1 MCGIGMAGM
10 AGVSALGMA
19 FLSTLGL
26 GALAATVWLVT
37 RFGGRGWQGG
47 VTSAQA
53 ARLLSA
59 EEILRER
66 YARGE
71 IDIETLRNML
81 AELYRAPDAR

>member
-1 MCGIGMAGM
+1 MAGM

-19 FLSTLGL
+19 LWSTLGL
-26 GALAATVWLVT
+26 GALAATVWLAA
-37 RFGGRGWQGG
+37 RLSSGRGWQWGMASA
-47 VTSAQA
+47 SAQP

-71 IDIETLRNML
+71 IDIETLRNIL
-81 AELYRAPDAR
+81 AELYRVPDAR